1 MNYNTIAAR
10 FPEKLSPSLDFPTP
24 LAAERIFSPATQ
36 RDRSRDPR
44 SVPVSSGRLDPQ
56 RMSNTLPVQSPLR
69 PCIRQKSL
77 ARYGRLELC
86 SSRGKFLR
94 AQASHIPERTAQG
107 SRKIQ
112 ARNWRR
118 KRTRKR
124 AASRRPILPLPVLLH
139 LVEEVEVEA
148 PVRDRSGVA
157 AGRVG
162 IAGVRLDPVE
172 VLVTPLGADPL

>member
-77 ARYGRLELC
+77 AWYGRLELC
-86 SSRGKFLR
+86 SSIGKFLR

-112 ARNWRR
+112 AKALR
-118 KRTRKR
+118 R
-124 AASRRPILPLPVLLH
+124 AALYFPRNLNKLTRSFRLRIEPGSSEQRRDSSEQG
-139 LVEEVEVEA
+139 LVH
-148 PVRDRSGVA
+148 RG
-157 AGRVG
+157 
-162 IAGVRLDPVE
+162 L
-172 VLVTPLGADPL
+172 

>member
-10 FPEKLSPSLDFPTP
+10 FPETLSPSLDFPTP

-86 SSRGKFLR
+86 FPEASSFVLK
-94 AQASHIPERTAQG
+94 QAIFPSVRLKEAEK
-107 SRKIQ
+107 SR
-112 ARNWRR
+112 
-118 KRTRKR
+118 
-124 AASRRPILPLPVLLH
+124 L
-139 LVEEVEVEA
+139 
-148 PVRDRSGVA
+148 
-157 AGRVG
+157 GRVG
-162 IAGVRLDPVE
+162 MG
-172 VLVTPLGADPL
+172 GARASPRAP